1 MYWLKRNSTN
11 LSSYWIAGCT
21 CDFTLNSLPFN
32 STEVAWRIFQVWRIF
47 QYFVMICNESFV
59 RLELPTLDICCCIQV
74 KQADELENI
83 LAKKFLRF
91 LSMRAE
97 SFQVLRRK
105 PVQVG
110 SHVLYHVSIPF
121 DWSLCKRNY
130 AIIPSSAV
138 RILTWC
144 LPGYGCALW

>member
-1 MYWLKRNSTN
+1 
-11 LSSYWIAGCT
+11 
-21 CDFTLNSLPFN
+21 
-32 STEVAWRIFQVWRIF
+32 
-47 QYFVMICNESFV
+47 MICNESFV

-110 SHVLYHVSIPF
+110 SHVLYHVSTPF
-121 DWSLCKRNY
+121 DWSLCKGTMQSYHPLQSGSELDASLDLDVHCGNCVNV
-130 AIIPSSAV
+130 SGMK
-138 RILTWC
+138 L
-144 LPGYGCALW
+144 